1 MFALTISTMGKS
13 EMTNILHDVSW
24 VVPYRNDTLTA
35 IFEAFTWLGYP
46 TFVMFFL
53 PLGYWLWNKN
63 AFTRLAVIVILSTVL
78 NAFLKDLWQNPR
90 PPAEFR
96 LDPEVG
102 KSFGMP
108 SGHAQVSAVL
118 WFWLASEIRKPWAW
132 IVAIVLVTGIAFS
145 RIYLGIHDLEDI
157 LAGLGIAAAT
167 VFIYQWA
174 QSAKL
179 DGFRALPLWAHI
191 VVLAAAQLV
200 VMFAWPEARYSF
212 SASIL
217 FALLIGW
224 IIGAHWERKFINFEI
239 RSEIWATPVVALLG
253 IAGLMLLDA
262 ALKPALAFLSPEIAG
277 NLRLILA
284 GIYMT
289 AGAPYLF
296 KLFRL
301 SKTS

>member
-1 MFALTISTMGKS
+1 MLTAIISTMGKNG
-13 EMTNILHDVSW
+13 MTNILHDVSW

-118 WFWLASEIRKPWAW
+118 WLWLASEIRKPWAW
-132 IVAIVLVTGIAFS
+132 IVAILVVTGIASS

-157 LAGLGIAAAT
+157 LAGLGIAAVT
-167 VFIYQWA
+167 IFIYQWA
-174 QSAKL
+174 QGAKF
-179 DGFRALPLWAHI
+179 DGFRTLPLWAHI

-200 VMFAWPEARYSF
+200 VMFAWPETRNSF

-224 IIGAHWERKFINFEI
+224 IIGVRWERKFINFEI
-239 RSEIWATPVVALLG
+239 RSETACVAGRAMLSL
-253 IAGLMLLDA
+253 IFMYRHISDPDVQQMSDFAG
-262 ALKPALAFLSPEIAG
+262 
-277 NLRLILA
+277 
-284 GIYMT
+284 
-289 AGAPYLF
+289 
-296 KLFRL
+296 
-301 SKTS
+301 